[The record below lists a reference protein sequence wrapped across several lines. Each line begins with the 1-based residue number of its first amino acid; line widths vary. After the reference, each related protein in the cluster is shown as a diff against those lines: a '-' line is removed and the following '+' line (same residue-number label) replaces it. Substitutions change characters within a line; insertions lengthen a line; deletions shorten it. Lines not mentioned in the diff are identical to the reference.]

1 MYSFSFSYC
10 VLFLLTHLVAKLRL
24 RFFVEKAQN
33 AMTYGGFNKNS
44 VADPNSV
51 FRASERWLAGKVGS
65 FAMPTDVA
73 ALS

>member
-1 MYSFSFSYC
+1 
-10 VLFLLTHLVAKLRL
+10 
-24 RFFVEKAQN
+24 
-33 AMTYGGFNKNS
+33 MTYGGFNKNS